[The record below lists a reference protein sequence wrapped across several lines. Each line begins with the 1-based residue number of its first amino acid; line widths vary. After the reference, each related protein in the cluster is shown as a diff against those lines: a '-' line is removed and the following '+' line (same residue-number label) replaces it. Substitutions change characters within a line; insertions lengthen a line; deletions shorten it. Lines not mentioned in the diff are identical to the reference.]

1 MIGAMPS
8 LIYHIASA
16 RDWHDAL
23 PAGEYRMST
32 RGRTL
37 ADEGFIHCSRASQVA
52 PVANRFYTGVTG
64 LVLLAIDPRRLRS
77 ELRYETVPGGDE
89 AFPHLYGP
97 LDTDAVV
104 HVTPFEPGAGGTFTF
119 DG

>member
-1 MIGAMPS
+1 MPP

-16 RDWHDAL
+16 RDWQDAL
-23 PAGEYRMST
+23 TTGEYRMST

-52 PVANRFYTGVTG
+52 PVANRFYRGVTG
-64 LVLLAIDPRRLRS
+64 LVLLTIDPRRLRS

-97 LDTDAVV
+97 LDTAAVIRL
-104 HVTPFEPGAGGTFTF
+104 TPFEAGPDGTFTF